1 MSRTSRMRERHESG
15 PLPPEARMRI
25 AVSGSGVCE
34 TEIAADAEAVGRA
47 LAEADVVLLTGGRTG
62 VMEAACRGAHLAGG
76 MSVGFLPGGQAE
88 EANPWVTV
96 PVPTGMGQGRNIL
109 VARSADALIAIAG
122 GWGTL
127 SEIALAR
134 KLEIP
139 VVLLRP
145 TIAKGLGLPIAESPQ
160 EAVTMAIELGRSRRA
175 PGVAH

>member
-1 MSRTSRMRERHESG
+1 MRERHESG
-15 PLPPEARMRI
+15 PMPPEARMRV
-25 AVSGSGVCE
+25 AVSGSGACE
-34 TEIAADAEAVGRA
+34 QSIAAEAEAVGRA
-47 LAEADVVLLTGGRTG
+47 LAEAGVVLVTGGRTG
-62 VMEAACRGAHLAGG
+62 VMEAACRGAHQAGG
-76 MSVGFLPGGQAE
+76 TSIGFLPGAQAE

-96 PVPTGMGQGRNIL
+96 PIPTGMGQGRNML
-109 VARSADALIAIAG
+109 VARSADALIAVAG

-145 TIAKGLGLPIAESPQ
+145 TLATGLGLPVASSAE
-160 EAVTMAIELGRSRRA
+160 EAVTMAIEMGRSRRA